1 MVIVL
6 SSRTKQERFSPNYVP
21 TSYSKYPITSLTPT
35 LWKRRRCH
43 DQRINL
49 FCLSRL
55 FPTSIYSSWFMD
67 PLPSVLEPDLDLLR
81 LDVGEDG
88 ALPYE
93 LLSFQ
98 GAGLRALV
106 VDPLERIYL
115 LWSIPHV
122 LPRLHRHRLLLA
134 LPRLLTAHNHRHL
147 APSKHIPKNPTF
159 PHPTHLPP
167 SQTSHHLSSAAGARI
182 TAPQKLSS
190 AAAEGNPSLLR
201 SSEAAITLQ
210 RRGEGEAAESKKAS
224 SCSGGSARFCFAYTL
239 FLAFY
244 CRWVGVTFAVV
255 LRAVDALKWGESG
268 DASFDAFFSLLF
280 LFLV

>member
-1 MVIVL
+1 
-6 SSRTKQERFSPNYVP
+6 
-21 TSYSKYPITSLTPT
+21 
-35 LWKRRRCH
+35 
-43 DQRINL
+43 
-49 FCLSRL
+49 
-55 FPTSIYSSWFMD
+55 MD

-93 LLSFQ
+93 LLSLQ

-159 PHPTHLPP
+159 PHPTHLRP
-167 SQTSHHLSSAAGARI
+167 SQTSHHLLPAPRQQERASPRLRNSHPQPPRGIPASSAHPRRPLLYKEEAKEKQQKAKRRRLAREVVRDFASPI
-182 TAPQKLSS
+182 LCFWPFIADGLGNLWFYCFCCS
-190 AAAEGNPSLLR
+190 AADEQAECLVCTVPSLQRLKREGSKQLMTVVCSCIMCLIDHHDYRTKKKKKKKKKKKLKLKEDLR
-201 SSEAAITLQ
+201 VRQ
-210 RRGEGEAAESKKAS
+210 NMM
-224 SCSGGSARFCFAYTL
+224 
-239 FLAFY
+239 
-244 CRWVGVTFAVV
+244 
-255 LRAVDALKWGESG
+255 
-268 DASFDAFFSLLF
+268 
-280 LFLV
+280 